1 MNFNNMIIVKGNLF
15 IEREIF
21 LCNFQSCIQEHNF
34 FVYHIHVQLLYIW
47 WIDAFNIHE
56 HLFIYFL
63 SIENVSF
70 IFFLSNLFLYFFL
83 FFFFLNIHFINKHFR
98 SAELG
103 ESRDFDDEDQ
113 SIFSLQTEPSNNMK
127 SLVRVSPANVLL

>member
-1 MNFNNMIIVKGNLF
+1 MYLLSLELLEKIYSLRISNLLIIVYWTLLIGVMCHLRYSLCTSCFQISYENCYFNNMIIVKGNLF

-70 IFFLSNLFLYFFL
+70 IFFLSNLFLYFF
-83 FFFFLNIHFINKHFR
+83 FFFFF
-98 SAELG
+98 
-103 ESRDFDDEDQ
+103 
-113 SIFSLQTEPSNNMK
+113 
-127 SLVRVSPANVLL
+127 

>member
-1 MNFNNMIIVKGNLF
+1 MKTANMNYNNMIIVKGNLF

-34 FVYHIHVQLLYIW
+34 FVYHIHVHLLYIW
-47 WIDAFNIHE
+47 WIDAFIIHG

-83 FFFFLNIHFINKHFR
+83 FSFFLKILISKTNI
-98 SAELG
+98 LG
-103 ESRDFDDEDQ
+103 Q
-113 SIFSLQTEPSNNMK
+113 Q
-127 SLVRVSPANVLL
+127 SLVNLVILMTRTSQFSPFRQSHPIT

>member
-1 MNFNNMIIVKGNLF
+1 MKTANMNFNNMIIVKGNLF

-70 IFFLSNLFLYFFL
+70 IFFLSNLFFL
-83 FFFFLNIHFINKHFR
+83 FLSSFFFLKY
-98 SAELG
+98 
-103 ESRDFDDEDQ
+103 
-113 SIFSLQTEPSNNMK
+113 
-127 SLVRVSPANVLL
+127 

>member
-1 MNFNNMIIVKGNLF
+1 MKTANMNFNNMIIVKGNLF

-70 IFFLSNLFLYFFL
+70 IFFLSNLFFFIS
-83 FFFFLNIHFINKHFR
+83 FFFIFLKMLISKTNI
-98 SAELG
+98 LG
-103 ESRDFDDEDQ
+103 Q
-113 SIFSLQTEPSNNMK
+113 Q
-127 SLVRVSPANVLL
+127 SLVNLVILMTRTNQFSPFRQSPPIT